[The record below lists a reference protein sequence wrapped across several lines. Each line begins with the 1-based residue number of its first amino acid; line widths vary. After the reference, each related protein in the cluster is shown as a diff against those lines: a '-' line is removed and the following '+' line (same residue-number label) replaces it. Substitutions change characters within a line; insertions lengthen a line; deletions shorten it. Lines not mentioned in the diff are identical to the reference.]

1 MEGYYEWNEKK
12 EPFSFRPKNTDH
24 FLVAAL
30 YSDSNEIII
39 LTKDATPE
47 LSSVHH
53 RMPVILSHE
62 EVNLWLNP
70 KNTKIINDVIQK
82 SLLKK

>member
-1 MEGYYEWNEKK
+1 
-12 EPFSFRPKNTDH
+12 
-24 FLVAAL
+24 VAAL
-30 YSDSNEIII
+30 YSDNNEIII

-47 LSSVHH
+47 LASVHH
-53 RMPVILSHE
+53 RMPVFLSHE